1 MKMMLYFGSVM
12 LPAESAFTR
21 GDDSDRFH
29 DDFHNDLLI
38 NSTTLIASPTIL
50 N

>member
-12 LPAESAFTR
+12 LPAESPFRR

-29 DDFHNDLLI
+29 DDFYDDFFIPRL
-38 NSTTLIASPTIL
+38 
-50 N
+50 